1 MSSYNLKYFD
11 EPNLLFGFNQKLP
24 DPRDGLTLFGT
35 LDNKIAPYGIATGI
49 IGTKEGIDKFKK
61 WLSSI
66 QKPVYNKDNIS
77 RPFFPGFEANYN
89 IKWEADKLYEIT
101 IDGKDIK
108 AKLYHQDR
116 HYGTYNTVKLFADKI
131 IQATKDDGISVNLWV
146 VVIPDEVYQFCRPES
161 VIPTELITE
170 AKKSYASSFKKFARE
185 ESFFEDINL
194 EALPYKYDINFHNQL
209 KARLLPYAIPTQVIR
224 ESTLAPESYLNHFG
238 KMKRK
243 LDKIYGHIAWSLSS
257 AAFYKSGGRPWKLG
271 DIRDGV
277 CYIGL
282 AYKQDEKSKDS
293 RNACC
298 AAQMFLDSGD
308 GTVFK
313 GAVGPWY
320 NPKKGVYHLKKKQAR
335 EIIELALKTYS
346 YENNRIEPNS
356 NKIPNEIFIHAK
368 NSFNQEE
375 YDGFL
380 EAVPTGVDVFGIT
393 IKKTDTLKLY
403 RKLKFPILRGLAY
416 IQNEHSAFLWTQGYV
431 PRLETSLALEVP
443 NCLSINISKG
453 EKDIEVVCKDIL
465 ALTKLNYN
473 ACIYG
478 DGLPVTLR
486 FADNVGEILTA
497 APLDELKDSPP
508 LAFRYYI

>member
-1 MSSYNLKYFD
+1 MSIYNLKYFK
-11 EPNLLFGFNQKLP
+11 EPNLLFGFNQRLP

-35 LDNKIAPYGIATGI
+35 LDTKIAPYGIATGI
-49 IGTKEGIDKFKK
+49 IGTKAGIDKFKK
-61 WLSSI
+61 WLDSI
-66 QKPVYNKDNIS
+66 QKPIYNKENIS
-77 RPFFPGFEANYN
+77 RPFFPGFEAVYN
-89 IKWEADKLYEIT
+89 IKWESNKLYEIT
-101 IDGKDIK
+101 LEAKDIK
-108 AKLYHQDR
+108 ARLYHQDS
-116 HYGTYNTVKLFADKI
+116 HYRTYDTVNLFSEKI
-131 IQATKDDGISVNLWV
+131 IQATKNDGISANLWV

-161 VIPTELITE
+161 IIPSELITE
-170 AKKSYASSFKKFARE
+170 SKKPYSSSFKKFARHD
-185 ESFFEDINL
+185 SLFEDINI

-209 KARLLPYAIPTQVIR
+209 KARLLPFTIPTQIIR
-224 ESTLAPESYLNHFG
+224 ESTLEPETYLNNFG

-243 LDKIYGHIAWSLSS
+243 LDTIKGHIAWSLSS

-271 DIRDGV
+271 DIREGV

-282 AYKQDEKSKDS
+282 AFKQDEKSKDS
-293 RNACC
+293 RSACC

-313 GAVGPWY
+313 AVGAWR
-320 NPKKGVYHLKKKQAR
+320 NPKRGDFHLKKSQAR
-335 EIIELALKTYS
+335 EIIELILKTYKD
-346 YENNRIEPNS
+346 ENNRIEPNS
-356 NKIPNEIFIHAK
+356 NKVPKEIFIHAK
-368 NSFNQEE
+368 NSFNREE
-375 YDGFL
+375 YESFL
-380 EAVPTGVDVFGIT
+380 EATPSGVDVVGIT
-393 IKKTDTLKLY
+393 IKRTDTLKLY
-403 RKLKFPILRGLAY
+403 RKQKFPTLRGLAF
-416 IQNEHSAFLWTQGYV
+416 IQNEHSAFLWTQGFV

-453 EKDIEVVCKDIL
+453 EKDIDTVCKDIL

-497 APLDELKDSPP
+497 VPLYELKDTPP